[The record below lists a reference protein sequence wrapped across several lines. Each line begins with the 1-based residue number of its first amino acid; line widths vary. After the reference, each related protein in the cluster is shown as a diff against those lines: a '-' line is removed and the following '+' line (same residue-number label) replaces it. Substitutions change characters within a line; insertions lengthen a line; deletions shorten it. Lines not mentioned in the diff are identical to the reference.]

1 MIIPNCYREINLH
14 EGNCSRLHISPGNI
28 HLIICSLCD
37 TYQWYNSMTTGDHVI
52 IFGKLNQKFGSCS
65 LAINNSARAEIPT
78 TLIKI
83 HERIQIHIERF
94 RYRRKQNDVTFDTGK
109 SSSICLSL
117 RKSAQFENFCSLKT
131 VKLFS
136 NSFSAFVAG
145 WSLSCNR
152 VCNLFREAEFM
163 KER

>member
-83 HERIQIHIERF
+83 HERIQIHIECF
-94 RYRRKQNDVTFDTGK
+94 RCRRKQDDVTFDTEE
-109 SSSICLSL
+109 SSSICYHWEKARNS
-117 RKSAQFENFCSLKT
+117 KT
-131 VKLFS
+131 VAPSKRS
-136 NSFSAFVAG
+136 NYYQTVFLLFVAG
-145 WSLSCNR
+145 WSLSCN
-152 VCNLFREAEFM
+152 LREAEFV
-163 KER
+163 KVVNNKL